1 MVFFNA
7 TIGNR
12 KRWKIQQFGMP
23 ITWLDDFC
31 FIVFTANGY
40 FWTEL
45 FWRGRKI
52 AKSLT
57 WIKAWKVCA
66 PTVVSPLVWC
76 CTQLL
81 LVGSVTIEIYTNVL
95 WVEPSSRPSLPRMF
109 DCHHCHH
116 PKNIAPI
123 NWWALG
129 MSFFFP
135 DFQFMEGPN
144 FGFCISH
151 VCLRFEWAMLVS
163 RSPKS
168 PRFWADFE
176 WTTKPKLLRTCVSQD
191 LRKFDKRTEPPTFF
205 GKGTSRTVKF
215 FCFQRRGKTLPA
227 IIMEVK
233 NGGPSNNSS
242 YLSNIAIFHWTMIM
256 GERVWYSF
264 TNT

>member
-1 MVFFNA
+1 MVTFEQSFFGGEGILQKN
-7 TIGNR
+7 IES
-12 KRWKIQQFGMP
+12 KH
-23 ITWLDDFC
+23 
-31 FIVFTANGY
+31 
-40 FWTEL
+40 
-45 FWRGRKI
+45 
-52 AKSLT
+52 
-57 WIKAWKVCA
+57 WKVCA

-151 VCLRFEWAMLVS
+151 VCLRFEWACWFHAVQKVLVFGPIS
-163 RSPKS
+163 NGQLNPSCWGLASARISGSLINEPNRR
-168 PRFWADFE
+168 RFW
-176 WTTKPKLLRTCVSQD
+176 
-191 LRKFDKRTEPPTFF
+191 KRNLEN
-205 GKGTSRTVKF
+205 
-215 FCFQRRGKTLPA
+215 C
-227 IIMEVK
+227 
-233 NGGPSNNSS
+233 
-242 YLSNIAIFHWTMIM
+242 
-256 GERVWYSF
+256 
-264 TNT
+264 